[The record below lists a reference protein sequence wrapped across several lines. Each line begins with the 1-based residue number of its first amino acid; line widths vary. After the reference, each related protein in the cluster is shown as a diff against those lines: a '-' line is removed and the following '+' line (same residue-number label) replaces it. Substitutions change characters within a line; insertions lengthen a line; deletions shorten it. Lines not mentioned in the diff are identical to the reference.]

1 MVWFTG
7 VEQDTLC
14 VPSGRHRA
22 HLTRG
27 IKTKQEKAEESSG
40 GGVSAFTGTDH
51 VHRRTVKFR
60 FGIEI
65 A

>member
-7 VEQDTLC
+7 VEQDTVC

-27 IKTKQEKAEESSG
+27 IKTKQERAEESSG
-40 GGVSAFTGTDH
+40 GGGGCLHSLAQTMFTG
-51 VHRRTVKFR
+51 
-60 FGIEI
+60 EL
-65 A
+65 